1 MALTAE
7 QLSDF
12 RADIGDDGTVFAD
25 AELNRLY
32 ERASSDYDQAIVLAL
47 RQLLASAAKLHDY
60 QIAHAMERK
69 SQVFDHLQKLLAYRE
84 TTLGTAAQQVRI
96 TAFRAVPPRD
106 KDTPNA

>member
-12 RADIGDDGTVFAD
+12 RADIGDDGSVFTED
-25 AELNRLY
+25 ELNRLY

-47 RQLLASAAKLHDY
+47 RQLLASAVKLHDY

>member
-12 RADIGDDGTVFAD
+12 RADIGDDGSVFTED
-25 AELNRLY
+25 ELNRLY

-69 SQVFDHLQKLLAYRE
+69 SQVDHLQKLLAYPE